1 MRNLQTRVITDIV
14 TEPVSVAEAKLYC
27 KVQDMADDAL
37 FPVLITSARRMLE
50 KYTMTSFAE
59 KTLHATWVEVPRT
72 NYVEL
77 PYGPVISIDLIYRI
91 DHEGNEEEL
100 VLNSDYY
107 VMGDQDAIIKVTS
120 YRTSGMVYVNSI
132 RCEYKA
138 GYGNAATETLP
149 QELKL
154 AILKQVATD
163 YELRENIVQGITTVL
178 SNESKILANPYRKKL
193 WIRSESA
200 DII

>member
-59 KTLHATWVEVPRT
+59 KTLHATWVETPKDNVI
-72 NYVEL
+72 EL
-77 PYGPVISIDLIYRI
+77 PYGPIISVDKIYRI
-91 DHEGNEEEL
+91 DEEGTEEEL

-107 VMGDQDAIIKVTS
+107 VMGDQDAIIKITS
-120 YRTSGMVYVNSI
+120 YWSSGMVHINSI
-132 RCEYKA
+132 RVEYKA
-138 GYGNAATETLP
+138 GYGNTATEKLP
-149 QELKL
+149 GDLKL
-154 AILKQVATD
+154 AILKQVSTD

-178 SNESKILANPYRKKL
+178 SNESKVLAAPYRKKL
-193 WIRSESA
+193 WI
-200 DII
+200 

>member
-193 WIRSESA
+193 WI
-200 DII
+200 